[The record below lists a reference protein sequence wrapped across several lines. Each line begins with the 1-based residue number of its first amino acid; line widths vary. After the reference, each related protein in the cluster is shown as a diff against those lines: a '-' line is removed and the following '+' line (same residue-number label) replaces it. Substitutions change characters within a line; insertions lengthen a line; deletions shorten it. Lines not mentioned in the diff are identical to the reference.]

1 MDMIRMMMMTYT
13 KDGRPFI
20 VKTLVSQALLITKA
34 GIVYCK
40 THKGI
45 LRNTQKDKYR

>member
-1 MDMIRMMMMTYT
+1 MKGFKND
-13 KDGRPFI
+13 DGPFI

-34 GIVYCK
+34 GKVYCK